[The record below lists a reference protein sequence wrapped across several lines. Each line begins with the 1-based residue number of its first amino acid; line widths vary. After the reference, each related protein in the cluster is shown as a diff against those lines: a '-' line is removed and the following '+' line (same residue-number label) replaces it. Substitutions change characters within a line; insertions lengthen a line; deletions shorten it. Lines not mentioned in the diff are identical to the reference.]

1 MFELRDRMGG
11 EVNEKFNIDVREGE
25 WRIMYFGIRC
35 E

>member
-11 EVNEKFNIDVREGE
+11 EINDKFNIVVRGGG
-25 WRIMYFGIRC
+25 WRITYFGIRC